1 MDRLFGIGFNANF
14 LELLNRISGFPSLDI
29 KMLDPEKTVLVI
41 MDMTEGMIKNPH
53 KMFDPLKGIIEPV
66 AELLR
71 KFKDNKTRIIAFSD
85 SHNYN
90 STEFR
95 YLTPH
100 CIEGSEGTEI
110 ITELRET
117 GGYQIM
123 RKNSLN
129 GFHCPDFQRYL
140 AENIKRIENYVVC
153 GIYTDFSVMNF
164 CLTLKSYYDQMNK
177 EINVIVPYNAI
188 ETFSSDVHVNDLF
201 NVISLQHMASQ
212 GIEIVKDIR

>member
-1 MDRLFGIGFNANF
+1 MDRLFGIGFNDNF
-14 LELLNRISGFPSLDI
+14 LELLNKISRFPSLDI
-29 KMLDPEKTVLVI
+29 KMLDPEKTVLII
-41 MDMTEGMIKNPH
+41 MDMTEGMINSPH
-53 KMFDPLKGIIEPV
+53 KMFEPLKGIIEPV
-66 AELLR
+66 SALLR
-71 KFKDNKTRIIAFSD
+71 LFKDNKTEAVTLSD

-90 STEFR
+90 SAELK
-95 YLTPH
+95 YVPPH
-100 CIEGSEGTEI
+100 CIEGSGGTEI
-110 ITELRET
+110 IPELKEI

-123 RKNSLN
+123 KKNSLN
-129 GFHCPDFQRYL
+129 GFHSPDFQKYL
-140 AENIKRIENYVVC
+140 AENVNRIENYVVC
-153 GIYTDFSVMNF
+153 GIYTDISVMNF